1 MLIGISSSG
10 FGIKLVSSTWMP
22 RACNAALNFSASARQ
37 VLPRKPEKS
46 VLVVPSA
53 LTVSLISRIRHP
65 LDHHFAVL
73 AVNCLRLIAKA
84 LQRLHTRKSN
94 IHLHNLLLH
103 LVKQFTDRPWITDES
118 QLTIWRD
125 FNAKSSVKLLG
136 VNGQAC

>member
-10 FGIKLVSSTWMP
+10 LGIKFVSSTWMP
-22 RACNAALNFSASARQ
+22 SACNAVLSFSASARQ

-46 VLVVPSA
+46 VLVVPSG

-73 AVNCLRLIAKA
+73 TVNCLRLIAKT

-94 IHLHNLLLH
+94 IHLHNFLLR
-103 LVKQFTDRPWITDES
+103 LVKQFTNRPWITDES
-118 QLTIWRD
+118 QFTCLRD
-125 FNAKSSVKLLG
+125 FNA
-136 VNGQAC
+136 